1 MVLIQIYDL
10 KHLRP
15 EIKPRQSHTS
25 KLPESQTSNTLNS
38 STPNLSL
45 TSQNDNDTN
54 GTNLYSNQTL
64 KTALNQR
71 NHTDGLDKSTRT
83 NKLVEGFDKVMEIAQ
98 NDTINT
104 EANDGLTKETDG
116 KENVKIETRNQTNQ
130 KFTTQNTHKT
140 SRIDQNQTNEAIKEL
155 IKSESKPEKKTNS
168 SGISVTETS
177 NKNHVSQS
185 VSQQNNTSEE
195 LLSNQPSHN
204 RHGTAGIS
212 TNVNNLTTPDINQ
225 SLELLGQEEQ
235 TPEMEQT
242 TDMQEVS
249 RLID

>member
-130 KFTTQNTHKT
+130 
-140 SRIDQNQTNEAIKEL
+140 NQTNEAKEL

-235 TPEMEQT
+235 MKEMEQT
-242 TDMQEVS
+242 TDMLEVS
-249 RLID
+249 RLIE